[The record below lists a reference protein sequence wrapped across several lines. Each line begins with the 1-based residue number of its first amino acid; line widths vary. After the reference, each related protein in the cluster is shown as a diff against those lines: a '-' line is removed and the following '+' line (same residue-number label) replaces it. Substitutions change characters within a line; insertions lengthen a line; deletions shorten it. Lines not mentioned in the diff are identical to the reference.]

1 MSPYAIFMDI
11 DGTLVG
17 RSQVPSPATK
27 AAIAKYR
34 AAGHQFF
41 IATGRALF
49 SARAMADR
57 IGPGLNVI
65 CANGS
70 VTQVA
75 GETSGIRL
83 GATELAG
90 IYQVAKRFGARATLF
105 TETGVVS
112 LEDTPIAVSRDA
124 AHRMAGED
132 PRRNR
137 TVHSVQELCALAP
150 DITNGIIFHPDP
162 STLAQ
167 AKQAL
172 GAYPGLDLSSS
183 NFDNIEITRH
193 GINKAS
199 AIRQVC
205 AQLAIPL
212 RRTMAFG
219 DGSNDLQML
228 TTVQYGVAMGNANAE
243 VLAAT
248 HYKTL
253 DINHDGV
260 AHYLNAFFK

>member
-34 AAGHQFF
+34 TAGHQFF

-57 IGPGLNVI
+57 IAPGLNVI

-70 VTQVA
+70 VTEIA
-75 GETSGIRL
+75 GEVAGIRL
-83 GATELAG
+83 SPHALAG
-90 IYQVAKRFGARATLF
+90 IYRVAKQFGARATLF
-105 TETGVVS
+105 TETGVIS

-124 AHRMAGED
+124 SHRMAGED
-132 PRRNR
+132 PSRNM
-137 TVHSVQELCALAP
+137 TMHSVEELCAHAP
-150 DITNGIIFHPDP
+150 EITNGIIFHPDP
-162 STLAQ
+162 AVLARTR
-167 AKQAL
+167 QAL
-172 GAYPGLDLSSS
+172 SAYTELDLSSS
-183 NFDNIEITRH
+183 NVDNIEITKH
-193 GINKAS
+193 GVNKAS

-205 AQLAIPL
+205 AQLEIPL

-243 VLAAT
+243 VMAAT
-248 HYKTL
+248 HYHTL
-253 DINHDGV
+253 DLDHDGV
-260 AHYLNAFFK
+260 AHYLHDFFK